1 MVANDDMFSLMQQ
14 VAILTRYFTVVDEAI
29 NGLEALQKVQGSP
42 KSYYDVILLDLNMP
56 IMNGVEASGKICD
69 YLGGSNTVSN
79 IVQISVNDQF
89 REKVFDAY
97 HIKKEP
103 ILMALT

>member
-1 MVANDDMFSLMQQ
+1 
-14 VAILTRYFTVVDEAI
+14 
-29 NGLEALQKVQGSP
+29 
-42 KSYYDVILLDLNMP
+42 MP
-56 IMNGVEASGKICD
+56 IMNGVEASSKIYD
-69 YLGGSNTVSN
+69 YLSNNTVSN
-79 IVQISVNDQF
+79 IVQITVNDQI